1 MVSTKLGDLMKAI
14 LLAGGTGSR
23 IWPLSAAVN
32 KQLLPVYDKPMIY
45 YPLTTLMLAG
55 ATEILVITS
64 PDAKA
69 GMKKLLGDGSQ
80 WGISITYA
88 IQEKPAGIP
97 EAFILAPEKFKGSS
111 VILMLGDNLLYGM
124 GLGESLKQNSKLKG
138 GKIFAYQVSNPEE
151 YGVVVLG
158 DDGRPNR
165 ILEKPDNSISNLAIP
180 GLYFFDS
187 SVYDRVQNLQ
197 PSSRG
202 ELEIV
207 DILNSYLEDDLLQ
220 VKILE
225 RGTAW
230 LDTGNSKSLLAAGEF
245 VKVIED
251 RQGLKVG
258 CPEEV
263 ALRIGLITIETLE
276 KNLSKIPEGEYKK
289 YLRQL
294 L

>member
-1 MVSTKLGDLMKAI
+1 MKAI
-14 LLAGGTGSR
+14 LLAGGSGSR

-55 ATEILVITS
+55 ATEILVVTS
-64 PDAKA
+64 PEAKE

-80 WGISITYA
+80 WGLSLEYA
-88 IQEKPAGIP
+88 VQQKPGGIP
-97 EAFILAPEKFKGSS
+97 EAFILAPGNFKNSS
-111 VILMLGDNLLYGM
+111 VILMLGDNLLYGT
-124 GLGESLKQNSKLKG
+124 GLGESLKLNSKITG

-158 DDGRPNR
+158 EEDQPIR
-165 ILEKPDNSISNLAIP
+165 IVEKPVDLISNLAIP
-180 GLYFFDS
+180 GIYFFDS
-187 SVYDRVQNLQ
+187 SVYDRVKQLR

-202 ELEIV
+202 ELEIA
-207 DILNSYLEDDLLQ
+207 DILNSYLEEGQLKVQ
-220 VKILE
+220 VLE

-251 RQGLKVG
+251 RQGLKIG

-263 ALRIGLITIETLE
+263 ALRMGLITAEILE
-276 KNLSKIPEGEYKK
+276 KNLNQIPEGEYKK
-289 YLRQL
+289 YLRML
-294 L
+294 LF

>member
-1 MVSTKLGDLMKAI
+1 MKAI
-14 LLAGGTGSR
+14 LLAGGSGSR

-55 ATEILVITS
+55 ATEILVVTS
-64 PDAKA
+64 PEAKE

-80 WGISITYA
+80 WGLSLEYA
-88 IQEKPAGIP
+88 VQQKPGGIP
-97 EAFILAPEKFKGSS
+97 EAFILAPGNFKNSS
-111 VILMLGDNLLYGM
+111 VILMLGDNLLYGT
-124 GLGESLKQNSKLKG
+124 GLGESLKLNSKITG

-158 DDGRPNR
+158 EEDQPIR
-165 ILEKPDNSISNLAIP
+165 IVEKPVDLISNLAIP
-180 GLYFFDS
+180 GIYFFDS
-187 SVYDRVQNLQ
+187 SVYDRVKQLQ

-202 ELEIV
+202 ELEIA
-207 DILNSYLEDDLLQ
+207 DILNSYLEEGQLKVQ
-220 VKILE
+220 VLE

-251 RQGLKVG
+251 RQGLKIG

-263 ALRIGLITIETLE
+263 ALRMGLITAEILE
-276 KNLSKIPEGEYKK
+276 KNLNQIPEGEYKK
-289 YLRQL
+289 YLRML
-294 L
+294 LF

>member
-64 PDAKA
+64 PDAKT

-88 IQEKPAGIP
+88 IQERPAGIP
-97 EAFILAPEKFKGSS
+97 EAFILAPENFKGSS

-165 ILEKPDNSISNLAIP
+165 IFEKPDNSISNLAIP

-230 LDTGNSKSLLAAGEF
+230 LDTGNSMSLLAAGEF

-251 RQGLKVG
+251 RQGLKIG

-276 KNLSKIPEGEYKK
+276 KNLSKIPDGEYKK

>member
-1 MVSTKLGDLMKAI
+1 MVPTKFGDSVKGI

-23 IWPLSAAVN
+23 IWPLSVAVN

-64 PDAKA
+64 HDSRE
-69 GMKKLLGDGSQ
+69 GIKKLLGDGSQ

-88 IQEKPAGIP
+88 IQEKPTGIP
-97 EAFILAPEKFKGSS
+97 EAFTLAPENFKNNS

-124 GLGESLKQNSKLKG
+124 GLGESLKQNSKLIG

-158 DDGRPNR
+158 DDGRPYQ
-165 ILEKPDNSISNLAIP
+165 IIEKPDHPISNFAIP

-187 SVYDRVQNLQ
+187 SVYDRVKNIR
-197 PSSRG
+197 PSGRG

-207 DILNSYLEDDLLQ
+207 DILNSYLDEDLLQ
-220 VKILE
+220 VQVLE

-230 LDTGNSKSLLAAGEF
+230 LDTGNSISLLAAGEF

-251 RQGLKVG
+251 RQGLKIG

-263 ALRIGLITIETLE
+263 ALRIGLITVESLE
-276 KNLSKIPEGEYKK
+276 KNLNKIPDGEYKK
-289 YLRQL
+289 YLMQL

>member
-1 MVSTKLGDLMKAI
+1 MKAI
-14 LLAGGTGSR
+14 LLAGGSGTR

-55 ATEILVITS
+55 ATEILVVTT
-64 PDAKA
+64 PEAVK
-69 GMKKLLGDGSQ
+69 GMQKLLGEGSQ
-80 WGISITYA
+80 WGVTISYA
-88 IQEKPAGIP
+88 IQEKPTGIP
-97 EAFILAPEKFKGSS
+97 DAFVLAPDYFKSSS

-124 GLGESLKQNSKLKG
+124 GLGESLRQNSKLEG
-138 GKIFAYQVSNPEE
+138 GKIFAYPVSNPED

-158 DDGRPNR
+158 RDGLPQR
-165 ILEKPDNSISNLAIP
+165 IVEKPDSFVSNLAIP

-187 SVYDRVQNLQ
+187 SVYSRVQKLK

-202 ELEIV
+202 ELEITDV
-207 DILNSYLEDDLLQ
+207 LNSYLEDQLLQ
-220 VKILE
+220 VQVLE

-251 RQGLKVG
+251 RQGLKIG

-263 ALRIGLITIETLE
+263 ALRTGLISVETLE
-276 KNLSKIPEGEYKK
+276 ENLKNFPEGDYKR
-289 YLRQL
+289 YLGQL
-294 L
+294 LL

>member
-1 MVSTKLGDLMKAI
+1 MVSTKLGELVKAL

-64 PDAKA
+64 PDATG

-80 WGISITYA
+80 WGISITYT

-97 EAFILAPEKFKGSS
+97 EAFILAPESFKNSS

-124 GLGESLKQNSKLKG
+124 GLGESLKQNSKLIG
-138 GKIFAYQVSNPEE
+138 AKIFAYQVSNPEE

-158 DDGRPNR
+158 DDGRPNQ
-165 ILEKPDNSISNLAIP
+165 IIEKPNNSISNLAVP

-187 SVYDRVQNLQ
+187 SVYHRVQNLQ

-207 DILNSYLEDDLLQ
+207 DILNSYLDEELLQ
-220 VKILE
+220 VQVLE

-230 LDTGNSKSLLAAGEF
+230 LDTGNPMSLLAAGEF

-251 RQGLKVG
+251 RQGLKIG

-263 ALRIGLITIETLE
+263 ALRIGLITVETLE
-276 KNLSKIPEGEYKK
+276 KNLSEIPEGEYKK

>member
-1 MVSTKLGDLMKAI
+1 LKAI
-14 LLAGGTGSR
+14 LLAGGSGTR
-23 IWPLSAAVN
+23 IWPLSIAVN

-55 ATEILVITS
+55 ATEILVVTS
-64 PDAKA
+64 PEAKE
-69 GMKKLLGDGSQ
+69 GMGKLLGDGSQ

-88 IQEKPAGIP
+88 VQEKPAGIP
-97 EAFILAPEKFKGSS
+97 EAFILAPENFRNCS

-124 GLGESLKQNSKLKG
+124 GLGESLKQNSKLVG

-158 DDGRPNR
+158 DNGRPNR
-165 ILEKPDNSISNLAIP
+165 IIEKPNFPISNFAIP

-187 SVYDRVQNLQ
+187 SVYDRVANLE

-202 ELEIV
+202 ELEIADV
-207 DILNSYLEDDLLQ
+207 LNSYLEEDLLQ
-220 VKILE
+220 VQVLE

-230 LDTGNSKSLLAAGEF
+230 LDTGNSMSLLAAGEF

-251 RQGLKVG
+251 RQGLKIG

-276 KNLSKIPEGEYKK
+276 QNLSNIPEGEYKK
-289 YLRQL
+289 YLRL
-294 L
+294 LMV

>member
-1 MVSTKLGDLMKAI
+1 MKAI

-32 KQLLPVYDKPMIY
+32 KHLLPVYDKPMIY

-55 ATEILVITS
+55 ASQILIVTS
-64 PDAKA
+64 PEARE
-69 GMKKLLGDGSQ
+69 GMEKLLGDGSQ
-80 WGISITYA
+80 WGISIIYTV
-88 IQEKPAGIP
+88 QEKPAGIP
-97 EAFILAPEKFKGSS
+97 EAFILAPDSYKDNS

-124 GLGESLKQNSKLKG
+124 GLGESLKQNSKLVG

-151 YGVVVLG
+151 YGVVVIG

-165 ILEKPDNSISNLAIP
+165 IVEKPNYFVSNLAIP

-207 DILNSYLEDDLLQ
+207 DILNSYLEEKKLQ
-220 VKILE
+220 VQALE

-230 LDTGNSKSLLAAGEF
+230 LDTGNSMSLLAAGEF

-251 RQGLKVG
+251 RQGLKIG

-263 ALRIGLITIETLE
+263 AIRMGLITLKTLE
-276 KNLSKIPEGEYKK
+276 KNLNKIPDGDYKN
-289 YLRQL
+289 YLMQL
-294 L
+294 SL